1 MLIDYSVEYPINLTA
16 LLSECSD
23 VDLSPLAGVEVLI
36 CFEGSP
42 HYVVTLERH
51 PDREFGVS
59 VFREDDDRYR
69 SMSFAFRNA
78 LRSSEGYSVHCA
90 ISEREV
96 LVEIFGE
103 DAVPAEESPADSTPS
118 VSLVAHYERGGEFS
132 AEIVDSEEFRSLNHV
147 EKLGVLAMMESL
159 IVSARQKIISSGR
172 DKV

>member
-1 MLIDYSVEYPINLTA
+1 MLVDYSVDYPIDLTA
-16 LLSECSD
+16 LLSERSD
-23 VDLSPLAGVEVLI
+23 VDLSPLAGAEVSI

-59 VFREDDDRYR
+59 IFREDDDRYR

-78 LRSSEGYSVHCA
+78 LWGVMGYSVHCA

-103 DAVPAEESPADSTPS
+103 DFIPPKPEPS
-118 VSLVAHYERGGEFS
+118 VSLVAHYGRSGEVS
-132 AEIVDSEEFRSLNHV
+132 AEISDSEEFRSLNHV

-159 IVSARQKIISSGR
+159 IVSARETIISSGR
-172 DKV
+172 EKE

>member
-16 LLSECSD
+16 LLSERSD

-59 VFREDDDRYR
+59 TFREDDDRYR

-90 ISEREV
+90 PSEREV

-103 DAVPAEESPADSTPS
+103 EVIPAKPKPA
-118 VSLVAHYERGGEFS
+118 VSLVAHYGRFGEVS
-132 AEIVDSEEFRSLNHV
+132 AEIVDSAEFRSLNHV

-159 IVSARQKIISSGR
+159 IVSARQTIISGGMG
-172 DKV
+172 KG